1 VTKIILDELN
11 KTKSDLR
18 TLLVDAQEACRLCLH
33 IIGGEGDSNKMVEKV
48 LSLEA
53 NSDMETIRII
63 EHLSNIVGKLFL
75 AGVLKR
81 AVVCDAVVVHEL
93 ESMLDIMQHV
103 AVNWLKLVESD
114 PESIYDETKIL
125 LDSMLQNCVVML
137 EKTVDILDGEDVNG
151 HALSFIQE
159 IDQNINSANYTAHEN
174 LLSQSGDRRKI
185 IRLIRIVKHIEN
197 LGDKIKSVAS
207 YLLYIRTGEFIEI

>member
-1 VTKIILDELN
+1 
-11 KTKSDLR
+11 
-18 TLLVDAQEACRLCLH
+18 
-33 IIGGEGDSNKMVEKV
+33 
-48 LSLEA
+48 
-53 NSDMETIRII
+53 
-63 EHLSNIVGKLFL
+63 
-75 AGVLKR
+75 
-81 AVVCDAVVVHEL
+81 
-93 ESMLDIMQHV
+93 
-103 AVNWLKLVESD
+103 
-114 PESIYDETKIL
+114 
-125 LDSMLQNCVVML
+125 ML

>member
-1 VTKIILDELN
+1 V
-11 KTKSDLR
+11 
-18 TLLVDAQEACRLCLH
+18 
-33 IIGGEGDSNKMVEKV
+33 
-48 LSLEA
+48 
-53 NSDMETIRII
+53 ETIRII